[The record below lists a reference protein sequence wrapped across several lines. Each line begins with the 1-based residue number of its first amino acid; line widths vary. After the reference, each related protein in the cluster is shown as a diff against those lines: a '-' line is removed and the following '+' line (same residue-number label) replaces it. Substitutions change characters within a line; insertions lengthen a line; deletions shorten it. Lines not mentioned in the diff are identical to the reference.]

1 MKRSKSEQIFRQCS
15 SNSFCETRAR
25 SAMTKAVT
33 TITLDARTGNKDVNP
48 ASTLLEQ
55 AAAVPSPESLAPQE
69 RSVAVGHIDGR
80 RSGLVTN
87 QLRPAVLDTISATK
101 PTLVQRTSKGGDSW
115 SGSRSRPSYSG
126 DHTPSVSPRSI
137 NMESSVGS
145 GQSPPLAKNNPET
158 PGAPP
163 ASAPPRHGHGHRRT
177 ASENL
182 EEGYDHYYQYPPA
195 HIFYTH
201 GANLSP
207 KQNDGNGVPPV
218 PQHPGRN
225 RVRSWSGNQ
234 PYVPGYPPPGVIPYP
249 PSPGVQ
255 GNFPSQQAYSPN
267 GTPLMPTMADPAFN
281 GVGMP
286 MMPQPGHYTGA
297 SSRRK
302 RKGGGHRRVHSYS
315 GVPSYG
321 SGMSDFFSPPPPPH
335 GPPPPVPSGRN
346 RSDFSPRTE
355 FMKLAS
361 GFRPSQVPTS
371 PGPSPPHS
379 YRQMS
384 PRPSSFRGAG
394 SFPKADEHMRVSFS
408 PAAPLFDS
416 IPNGMIGG
424 YGTDFG
430 NSGRIFDANDNSG
443 AGEAVFFAQKTTKHR
458 HKKSPS
464 SRRMHMRQRSAQLFM
479 EDVKGVEQNPA
490 CRDVFFLLLFLFHL
504 LGIVYLGNVYGTES
518 LKPHD
523 DFDNDASLTIIYRN
537 VVYVACLSGVFA
549 VSASALAL
557 LVMTVLARKIVQIA
571 LILTISLSFA
581 WGTIGIGLSP
591 KKVVPATGI
600 IALMLSVA
608 YAFIVWDR
616 IPFAAA
622 NLNAALSGIRANP
635 GSVVITFFFQALS
648 LAYSIYFTYVVLGVY
663 DAIVMGDLELTYQW
677 RVALYSSLGVSYYWT
692 FHVFLVS
699 FALLANLYCRHS
711 Q

>member
-1 MKRSKSEQIFRQCS
+1 
-15 SNSFCETRAR
+15 
-25 SAMTKAVT
+25 MTDTVN
-33 TITLDARTGNKDVNP
+33 TITLKATAGNDDIHNR
-48 ASTLLEQ
+48 AT
-55 AAAVPSPESLAPQE
+55 AAPSPESPVREVSIVGDIEESRPSLVKEDQSELAVLETINP
-69 RSVAVGHIDGR
+69 SKPNFVR
-80 RSGLVTN
+80 RS
-87 QLRPAVLDTISATK
+87 S
-101 PTLVQRTSKGGDSW
+101 SGGSSW
-115 SGSRSRPSYSG
+115 SGSRSRPGYPG

-137 NMESSVGS
+137 SMENSVGS
-145 GQSPPLAKNNPET
+145 GQSPPRDNPET

-163 ASAPPRHGHGHRRT
+163 PRPEPASAPPRQGHRRT

-182 EEGYDHYYQYPPA
+182 GQGYDNYYQYPPSQ
-195 HIFYTH
+195 IYY
-201 GANLSP
+201 NPNVSMSP
-207 KQNDGNGVPPV
+207 KHNDGNSIPPV
-218 PQHPGRN
+218 MQHPSRN

-234 PYVPGYPPPGVIPYP
+234 PHVPGYPHPPGVIPYP
-249 PSPGVQ
+249 PSPGMQ
-255 GNFPSQQAYSPN
+255 TGYPPPQAYSPN
-267 GTPLMPTMADPAFN
+267 GTPLVPTVADPAFN

-286 MMPQPGHYTGA
+286 MMPQAPPGHYTGG

-321 SGMSDFFSPPPPPH
+321 SGMSEFFAPPPPH
-335 GPPPPVPSGRN
+335 GPPPPGPSGRN
-346 RSDFSPRTE
+346 RSDFSPRNE
-355 FMKLAS
+355 FMKLTS
-361 GFRPSQVPTS
+361 SLRPPQAPAS
-371 PGPSPPHS
+371 PGPSPPNS
-379 YRQMS
+379 YRQLS
-384 PRPSSFRGAG
+384 PLQSSFRGTPG
-394 SFPKADEHMRVSFS
+394 GYLKADDHARVSFS
-408 PAAPLFDS
+408 PGTPLADPIS
-416 IPNGMIGG
+416 GGPIG

-430 NSGRIFDANDNSG
+430 SGSRSFEANDNSG
-443 AGEAVFFAQKTTKHR
+443 AGEAVFIAQKSTKHR

-464 SRRMHMRQRSAQLFM
+464 TRRMHMRQRSAQLFM

-504 LGIVYLGNVYGTES
+504 LGIVYLGNMYGTES
-518 LKPHD
+518 MKFHE
-523 DFDNDASLTIIYRN
+523 DFDNDASVTIIYRN

-635 GSVVITFFFQALS
+635 GSVVITFFFQAIS

-663 DAIVMGDLELTYQW
+663 DAIIMGDLDLTYHW
-677 RVALYSSLGVSYYWT
+677 RMTLYVALGVSYYWT
-692 FHVFLVS
+692 FHVCLVS
-699 FALLANLYCRHS
+699 VCLLFTIIVSTIQHIHV
-711 Q
+711 